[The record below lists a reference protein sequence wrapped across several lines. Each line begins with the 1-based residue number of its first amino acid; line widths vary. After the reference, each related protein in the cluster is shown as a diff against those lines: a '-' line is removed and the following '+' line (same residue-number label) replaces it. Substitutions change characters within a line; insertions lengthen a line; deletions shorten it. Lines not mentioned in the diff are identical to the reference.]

1 VEARQGANAAEATGP
16 DRWKV
21 AECSE
26 HRCATEQQD
35 SKALRQAQDWEAE
48 EVERDVATEDWINGR
63 AVGGVWHR
71 VLPERNLFPVGGNL
85 CANEESYNDGTDA
98 ECAVADRGA
107 SASRC
112 AITIGAEES
121 AQCVDNPFG
130 LQISTVIHK
139 WGSWLTWCVRACC
152 RASRSPTKAASN
164 EPSRSKAEHEEC
176 ECRKGSAHKEAT
188 LQLQA
193 LPVEGACAERIKPA
207 RIGEERNDRA
217 GNQDEHKKGRQEER
231 AEAKLEGWSLP
242 TWRTATGATCTS
254 ARRGGVGFRF

>member
-1 VEARQGANAAEATGP
+1 VEARQGANAAEATGAEG
-16 DRWKV
+16 WKV

-71 VLPERNLFPVGGNL
+71 VLPEDNLFPVGGNL

-107 SASRC
+107 SAPHC

-121 AQCVDNPFG
+121 AQGVDNPVG
-130 LQISTVIHK
+130 LQIAAVIEER
-139 WGSWLTWCVRACC
+139 GSRLAWRIRACC
-152 RASRSPTKAASN
+152 RTSRSPTKAASD

-176 ECRKGSAHKEAT
+176 ECSKGSAHKEAT

-207 RIGEERNDRA
+207 RIGEERDDRA

-231 AEAKLEGWSLP
+231 AEAELEGRSLS
-242 TWRTATGATCTS
+242 TWRTAAGATCAS
-254 ARRGGVGFRF
+254 ARCGGVGFRF